1 MLTEIKNGNVV
12 KVEGILSE
20 MDLTSKQFTSKI
32 NPNDVYNAITGS
44 FIVRVDD
51 PKGEKPTSYIKISVF
66 AKEFTKAGKP
76 NPQYSQFENL
86 IKNGVSVAV
95 GGIDNATCV
104 RVSGGRLSS
113 NDYYNKQGAL
123 VSSVRVE
130 ASFVDIIARDSM
142 QPSATFSTI
151 FMVGSKGFEVDK
163 DGIETDRYKV
173 VGMIPRFNG
182 EVDVIN
188 FVVLNP
194 NAIDAISSYWNEGD
208 TVKAE
213 GRLVH
218 TMEEVTSI
226 ATETASYFGEAPEQ
240 KKYTRIN
247 RDFVITRGTPNP
259 LEGEF
264 AINYD
269 DVKEA
274 LARRKARLEA
284 EKVKKNSAN
293 ASSGAPKAKNF
304 SDFGF

>member
-20 MDLTSKQFTSKI
+20 MDLASKQFTSKI
-32 NPNDVYNAITGS
+32 DPSDVYNAITGS

-51 PKGEKPTSYIKISVF
+51 PNGERPTSYIKINVF

-76 NPQYSQFENL
+76 NPQYEQFESL
-86 IKNGVSVAV
+86 IKNGVSIAV

-130 ASFVDIIARDSM
+130 ASFIDIIPRDAM
-142 QPSATFSTI
+142 RPSATFSVV

-284 EKVKKNSAN
+284 EKEKRSAA
-293 ASSGAPKAKNF
+293 ASAPKAKNF